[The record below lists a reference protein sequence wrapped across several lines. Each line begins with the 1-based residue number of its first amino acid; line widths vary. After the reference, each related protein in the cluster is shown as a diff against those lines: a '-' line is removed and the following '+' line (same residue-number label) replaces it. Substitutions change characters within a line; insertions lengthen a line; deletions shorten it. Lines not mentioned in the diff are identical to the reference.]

1 MLFNS
6 IPFLFVFLPVVYFV
20 FWRLKT
26 KNLRF
31 IWLTLASYIF
41 YGMWNYKFC
50 ALMALSTIVS
60 YLAGLGLM
68 RWEEP
73 RVRKLFLIAPI
84 TIDLL
89 LLGFFKYFNF
99 FATTVTHLP
108 GWFGVPVNP
117 SSFDIVLPVGIS
129 FYTFHT
135 ITYIADSY
143 RRVVVPTKNIFE
155 FSCYVSLFSQLV
167 AGPIVRFR
175 QIEADLEN
183 IDNADRRGW
192 LDRGWSFF
200 AIGMMKKVLIADT
213 IARIINPA
221 LSEYS
226 QLSTYGTWLCILGYT
241 YQLYFDFSGYSDM
254 AVGLGY
260 LFGIRL
266 PQNFNSPYKAS
277 SITEL
282 WHRWHISLS
291 SCLRDYLYIPLG
303 GSRGS
308 LWKSYRNLIITML
321 LGGLWHG
328 ASWTF
333 VLWGGYHGLLLCLH
347 KAYAESW
354 DHLPRIIQRSG
365 TFFLF
370 LVGLVLFRSDSFAMA
385 WAIFVTMFSWR
396 PVMVAMPGCYVLVAL
411 LAISACI
418 AHLAPNTFEI
428 RHEWGPRTTAG
439 LAIAYLTCLLMIA
452 GSNPTPFL
460 YFQF

>member
-6 IPFLFVFLPVVYFV
+6 ISFLFAFLPVVYV
-20 FWRLKT
+20 GFWLLKT
-26 KNLRF
+26 KNSRF
-31 IWLTLASYIF
+31 IWLTLSSYIF

-50 ALMALSTIVS
+50 ALMAFSTIVS

-68 RWEEP
+68 HWEKP
-73 RVRKLFLIAPI
+73 RVRKFFLVAPI
-84 TIDLL
+84 AIDLL

-99 FATTVTHLP
+99 FAQTITTVSGWVALP
-108 GWFGVPVNP
+108 GQL

-135 ITYIADSY
+135 ITYIVDSY
-143 RRVVVPTKNIFE
+143 RRAVVPTKNIFE
-155 FSCYVSLFSQLV
+155 FACYVSLFSQLV

-183 IDNADRRGW
+183 IDRADRRRW

-221 LSEYS
+221 LNEYTR
-226 QLSTYGTWLCILGYT
+226 LSTYAAWLCVLGYA

-260 LFGIRL
+260 FFGIRL

-291 SCLRDYLYIPLG
+291 ACLRDYLYIPLG

-308 LWKSYRNLIITML
+308 LWKTYRNLIITML

-333 VLWGGYHGLLLCLH
+333 VLFGGYHGLLLCLH
-347 KAYAESW
+347 KAYAELWSR
-354 DHLPRIIQRSG
+354 LPVFIQRTG

-370 LVGLVLFRSDSFAMA
+370 LLGLILFRSDSFVMA
-385 WAIFVTMFSWR
+385 WTILVTMFSWR
-396 PVMVAMPGCYVLVAL
+396 PVMITMSGYSVLIAMLVVA
-411 LAISACI
+411 ACI
-418 AHLAPNTFEI
+418 AHLAPNTFQI
-428 RHEWGPRTTAG
+428 KHEWGPRTVTA
-439 LAIAYLTCLLMIA
+439 LAVGYLACLLMIA
-452 GSNPTPFL
+452 GGNPTPFL

>member
-6 IPFLFVFLPVVYFV
+6 IPFLFVFLPAAYMGFWQLRKKNHRFV
-20 FWRLKT
+20 
-26 KNLRF
+26 
-31 IWLTLASYIF
+31 WLTLTSYIF

-50 ALMALSTIVS
+50 GLMALSTLVS
-60 YLAGLGLM
+60 YCAGLGLL
-68 RWEEP
+68 RWQEP
-73 RVRKLFLIAPI
+73 RVRKLCLIAPI

-99 FATTVTHLP
+99 IGETLMHLS
-108 GWFGVPVNP
+108 GWLHAPIHV
-117 SSFDIVLPVGIS
+117 STLDIVLPVGIS

-135 ITYIADSY
+135 ITYVVDSY
-143 RRVVVPTKNIFE
+143 RRVIVPTKNIFE

-175 QIEADLEN
+175 QIEADL
-183 IDNADRRGW
+183 DNLDCADRKRW

-213 IARIINPA
+213 IAAIINPA
-221 LSEYS
+221 LKEYG
-226 QLSTYGTWLCILGYT
+226 QLSTFAAWLCILGYA

-266 PQNFNSPYKAS
+266 PQNFNSPYKAAN
-277 SITEL
+277 ITEL

-291 SCLRDYLYIPLG
+291 TCLRDYLYVPLG
-303 GSRGS
+303 GNRGAV
-308 LWKSYRNLIITML
+308 WKTYRNLIVTML

-333 VLWGGYHGLLLCLH
+333 VFFGGYHGLLLCLH
-347 KAYAESW
+347 KAWGEHW
-354 DHLPRIIQRSG
+354 TRLPGIIQRAG

-370 LVGLVLFRSDSFAMA
+370 LFGLIFFRSDSFGMA
-385 WAIFVTMFSWR
+385 WMFLVRMFSWR
-396 PVMVAMPGCYVLVAL
+396 AATTALPGYYVL
-411 LAISACI
+411 LAVLVLAAGI
-418 AHLAPNTFEI
+418 AHLAPNTFELK
-428 RHEWGPRTTAG
+428 HEWRPWTVTAF
-439 LAIAYLTCLLMIA
+439 AAAYLACFFVIA
-452 GSNPTPFL
+452 GGNPSPFL

>member
-6 IPFLFVFLPVVYFV
+6 IPFLFIFLPAAYIGFWQLKEKDHRFV
-20 FWRLKT
+20 
-26 KNLRF
+26 
-31 IWLTLASYIF
+31 WLTLTGYIF

-50 ALMALSTIVS
+50 VLMAISTLVS
-60 YLAGLGLM
+60 YFAGLGLL
-68 RWEEP
+68 RWQNP
-73 RVRKLFLIAPI
+73 RIRNVCLVVPI

-89 LLGFFKYFNF
+89 LLGFFKYLNF
-99 FATTVTHLP
+99 VVGAVTHLS
-108 GWFGVPVNP
+108 GWLNAPVHL
-117 SSFDIVLPVGIS
+117 STLDIVLPVGIS

-135 ITYIADSY
+135 ITYVVDSY
-143 RRVVVPTKNIFE
+143 RRVINPTKSIFE

-175 QIEADLEN
+175 QIETDLEN
-183 IDNADRRGW
+183 LESADRKRW
-192 LDRGWSFF
+192 LNRGWSFF

-213 IARIINPA
+213 IAAIINPA
-221 LSEYS
+221 LKEYS
-226 QLSTYGTWLCILGYT
+226 RLSTYGAWLCVFGYA

-266 PQNFNSPYKAS
+266 PQNFNSPYKAA

-291 SCLRDYLYIPLG
+291 TCLRDYLYIPLG
-303 GSRGS
+303 GSRGPR
-308 LWKSYRNLIITML
+308 WRPYRNVMITML

-333 VLWGGYHGLLLCLH
+333 VFFGAYHGLLLCLH
-347 KAYAESW
+347 KAYAEFW
-354 DHLPRIIQRSG
+354 GRLPNFAQRVG

-370 LVGLVLFRSDSFAMA
+370 LFGLTLFRSDSFAMA
-385 WAIFVTMFSWR
+385 SSIFVTMFSWH
-396 PVMVAMPGCYVLVAL
+396 PVTVAVSGGYVLMAV
-411 LAISACI
+411 LAIAACI
-418 AHLAPNTFEI
+418 AHRAPNTFEI
-428 RHEWGPRTTAG
+428 KHEWQPWTVAAFAAG
-439 LAIAYLTCLLMIA
+439 YVACLLVIA
-452 GSNPTPFL
+452 GGSPAPFL

>member
-6 IPFLFVFLPVVYFV
+6 IPFLFVFLPVVYLG
-20 FWRLKT
+20 FWQLKT

-50 ALMALSTIVS
+50 ALMALSTVVS

-68 RWEEP
+68 RWEKP
-73 RVRKLFLIAPI
+73 RIRKVFLIAPI
-84 TIDLL
+84 AIDLL
-89 LLGFFKYFNF
+89 LLGFFKYFDF
-99 FATTVTHLP
+99 FARTVTYVSGWLELPVHL
-108 GWFGVPVNP
+108 

-135 ITYIADSY
+135 ITYIVDSY

-155 FSCYVSLFSQLV
+155 FSSYVSLFPQLV

-183 IDNADRRGW
+183 IDHADRKRW

-200 AIGMMKKVLIADT
+200 AIGVMKKVLIADT

-221 LSEYS
+221 LNEYTR
-226 QLSTYGTWLCILGYT
+226 LSTFAAWLCVLGYA

-291 SCLRDYLYIPLG
+291 ACLRDYLYIPLG

-308 LWKSYRNLIITML
+308 VWNTHRNLIVTML

-333 VLWGGYHGLLLCLH
+333 VFFGGYHGLLLCLD
-347 KAYAESW
+347 KANTKHW
-354 DHLPRIIQRSG
+354 RRLPLITQRVG
-365 TFFLF
+365 TFLLF
-370 LVGLVLFRSDSFAMA
+370 LLGLILFRSDSFRMA
-385 WAIFVTMFSWR
+385 WTILGAMCSWR
-396 PVMVAMPGCYVLVAL
+396 PVATAMAGCYALVVM
-411 LAISACI
+411 LAIAACI

-428 RHEWGPRTTAG
+428 SHQWRPWTVTWVAAG
-439 LAIAYLTCLLMIA
+439 YLACLLVIA
-452 GSNPTPFL
+452 GGHPSPFL